1 MTIGFNR
8 ESLLSSLT
16 MTVGGLGLFL
26 EPGGLPRGLLE
37 AELMGTTSLTAS
49 RGRMRYPPEGGGS
62 GGGGGIIKLL
72 LLLLVLLLLVFGR
85 EIMYSPVAEFL
96 PLESGAKLMGLC
108 SEEFL
113 SEGEGR
119 ELGARPF
126 SAIGGDVA
134 EC

>member
-37 AELMGTTSLTAS
+37 AELMGTTSLTTS

-72 LLLLVLLLLVFGR
+72 LL
-85 EIMYSPVAEFL
+85 
-96 PLESGAKLMGLC
+96 
-108 SEEFL
+108 
-113 SEGEGR
+113 
-119 ELGARPF
+119 
-126 SAIGGDVA
+126 
-134 EC
+134 